1 MLPYQK
7 GDHHPKK
14 HTCTELG
21 GYFHIFETNS
31 NEALANLNLTPTPCF
46 ETKPCPL
53 VVLNTSN
60 LPEWGCL
67 SSNPPL
73 VGRHLEHI
81 VALAGTPCCSTLFA
95 GRGGFG
101 RRHLNPRVLR
111 GRGLSHVPGAQRHLR
126 FRGPPRA
133 RHEEPQGLSSSRSG
147 CLAGRRAGPPQE
159 NRGAPVGYSFFFFF
173 FWWFSCSMFRCLSF
187 WRGVSGCWVWGL
199 GSRKKKRQERY
210 CRMMPL
216 LSHGRWAHR
225 DIQKTP
231 TLCRKGLPFEFL

>member
-1 MLPYQK
+1 MWRQEGNVASRNVAANVASASATKVLP
-7 GDHHPKK
+7 HLRVPCLKK
-14 HTCTELG
+14 HTCTE
-21 GYFHIFETNS
+21 
-31 NEALANLNLTPTPCF
+31 LANLNLTPTPCF

-73 VGRHLEHI
+73 VGRHLEHL
-81 VALAGTPCCSTLFA
+81 VALAGTCCLPLFA
-95 GRGGFG
+95 GRGGLFG
-101 RRHLNPRVLR
+101 RHLNPRGVR

-147 CLAGRRAGPPQE
+147 CAGRRAGPPQE

-173 FWWFSCSMFRCLSF
+173 FWWFSCSGVCLF
-187 WRGVSGCWVWGL
+187 GGGVSGCWVWGV
-199 GSRKKKRQERY
+199 GSRKKKTDKNDTV
-210 CRMMPL
+210 
-216 LSHGRWAHR
+216 G
-225 DIQKTP
+225 
-231 TLCRKGLPFEFL
+231 